1 VKTLSQLEIFH
12 TIEEVMKISHAYFSY
27 SPKKYSEFKSFAQ
40 TIDTKDLKL
49 LKNVTTFWL
58 SLLESMR
65 RILSEFH
72 ILVGKMEIDNSNKK
86 ETVRNS

>member
-1 VKTLSQLEIFH
+1 
-12 TIEEVMKISHAYFSY
+12 
-27 SPKKYSEFKSFAQ
+27 
-40 TIDTKDLKL
+40 
-49 LKNVTTFWL
+49 
-58 SLLESMR
+58 MR